1 MLSLVK
7 LLEEIRNILISLEVH
22 IINIEKENK
31 KLKSKIK
38 KLHQET
44 INQI

>member
-1 MLSLVK
+1 MNNNMSLVK
-7 LLEEIRNILISLEVH
+7 LLEEIRNTLISLEVH
-22 IINIEKENK
+22 ILELERENK

-44 INQI
+44 I